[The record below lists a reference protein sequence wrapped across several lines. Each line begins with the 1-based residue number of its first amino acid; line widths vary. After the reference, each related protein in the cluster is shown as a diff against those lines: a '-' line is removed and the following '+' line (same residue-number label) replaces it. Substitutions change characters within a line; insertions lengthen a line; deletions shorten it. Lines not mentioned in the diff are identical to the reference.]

1 MENQPIMKLSALKEI
16 LSSSDEDLITSLKE
30 GKSSDTLESKIFKI
44 LVLEDRGLRGEIEE
58 SIVKLE
64 RRHRPF
70 DQLSKTF
77 YRSHNSK
84 GFQDLKK
91 AIEKGHLSKD
101 ANAKTQPA
109 KESNNTKAA
118 ATNQYYAGKNLKLAG
133 SRILEFLFISF
144 LFVTGWI
151 LSVFAGDFDYR
162 FFQIAQIIY
171 SLYSL
176 VTIIRIAVAL
186 RKAGDLFMKK

>member
-1 MENQPIMKLSALKEI
+1 MI
-16 LSSSDEDLITSLKE
+16 LSKQ
-30 GKSSDTLESKIFKI
+30 KIFRI

-91 AIEKGHLSKD
+91 AIEIGHLSKD
-101 ANAKTQPA
+101 TKAKTQPA
-109 KESNNTKAA
+109 KESNNAKTA
-118 ATNQYYAGKNLKLAG
+118 ATNRCSAQKSWRPIYEKMTVIVIANNL
-133 SRILEFLFISF
+133 
-144 LFVTGWI
+144 
-151 LSVFAGDFDYR
+151 YR
-162 FFQIAQIIY
+162 AH
-171 SLYSL
+171 S
-176 VTIIRIAVAL
+176 
-186 RKAGDLFMKK
+186 